1 MPTSQR
7 WLAGALVWVL
17 TAAKW
22 FSFMAALSFAYSD
35 TYKVWF
41 GAAVCVVQAFLWCW
55 AWRGLGTF
63 GLIASWL
70 LQTLYLGVCWSYFSY
85 FGLHLTWAT
94 LVSVGGEGATAVG
107 FGVIPLS
114 VGMLWL
120 LADLPALMWWQRCD
134 HTRWASFWS
143 RVGSTGAAIVLL
155 ASVGWQTWRVDAALS
170 WAAGERDDR
179 YTAQAVFV
187 RQYGLLPIQLRQ
199 MWRGQQTQSLI
210 YGPEVQLTATSP
222 APRDLLVI
230 QVESL
235 DVGGIELAMPHLAA
249 RARAGVWFSRCLSY
263 HGPGGSSDCD
273 VATIEGAEPLWDAVA
288 FDQPSFAWPNSWI
301 MRLRRAGWHP
311 ALVHGLPGMYF
322 NFAQVMPRLGYD
334 LWDQHDLG
342 LVQHPGEF
350 GARDDELVDAVVPR
364 LTQLPSPFVLH
375 VVTMSSHAPFR
386 QYVSWWHGPDLGS
399 DYANSLAATDT
410 QLERLIAAFL
420 DRSPGGLV
428 VLFGDHSA
436 NLPTSDLTRGPEG
449 QREYVPLLIL
459 NSSAAPRR
467 DKRLASFLDV
477 GRTVLPEIGFSGPL
491 RTWGADLLPPGGELP
506 ATRIYATPVTRSA
519 K

>member
-1 MPTSQR
+1 MLTSQR
-7 WLAGALVWVL
+7 WCAGALVVAV

-35 TYKVWF
+35 SYKVWF
-41 GAAVCVVQAFLWCW
+41 GAGVCVVQAFLWCW

-63 GLIASWL
+63 GLVAGWL

-94 LVSVGGEGATAVG
+94 LASVGGEGATAVG
-107 FGVIPLS
+107 FGAIPLS

-120 LADLPALMWWQRCD
+120 LADLPALIWWRWCD
-134 HTRWASFWS
+134 RTRWTWY
-143 RVGSTGAAIVLL
+143 GSTGAAVVLL
-155 ASVGWQTWRVDAALS
+155 ASVGWLTWRVDAALN
-170 WAAGERDDR
+170 WASAERDDR

-187 RQYGLLPIQLRQ
+187 RQYGLVPIQLRQ
-199 MWRGQQTQSLI
+199 MWRGQQTHALA
-210 YGPEVQLTATSP
+210 YGPEVQLSATTP
-222 APRDLLVI
+222 ERRDVLLV

-249 RARAGVWFSRCLSY
+249 RAREGVWFSRCLAY

-273 VATIEGAEPLWDAVA
+273 VAVIEGAEPLWDAVT
-288 FDQPSFAWPNSWI
+288 FDQPSYPWTNSWI
-301 MRLRRAGWHP
+301 MRLRREGWNA

-322 NFAQVMPRLGYD
+322 NFAQVMPRLGYE
-334 LWDQHDLG
+334 LWDLPALG
-342 LVQHPGEF
+342 LVEHSGEF
-350 GARDDELVDAVVPR
+350 GARDDELVDAVLPR

-375 VVTMSSHAPFR
+375 LVTMSSHAPFR
-386 QYVSWWHGPDLGS
+386 QYKAWWKGPDLGS
-399 DYANSLAATDT
+399 DYANALAATDA

-420 DRSPGGLV
+420 KRSPRGLV

-449 QREYVPLLIL
+449 QREYVPLLFL
-459 NSSAAPRR
+459 NSSAAGRR
-467 DKRLASFLDV
+467 DGRLASFLDV
-477 GRTVLPEIGFSGPL
+477 GRTVLPEIGYSGPL
-491 RTWGADLLPPGGELP
+491 RTWGADLLPPGADLP
-506 ATRIYATPVTRSA
+506 ATRIYATPVPRLA